1 MSKFNEIQAYSF
13 LWLPLNIMN
22 DTNEKIVNFLYKYI
36 FFILCIFYKN
46 DANEYNIYHI
56 NFIYIK
62 WYWKLEILNILTVEK
77 Y

>member
-1 MSKFNEIQAYSF
+1 MIT
-13 LWLPLNIMN
+13 LNIMN

-36 FFILCIFYKN
+36 FFILCIFYIN

-62 WYWKLEILNILTVEK
+62 
-77 Y
+77 